1 MTEMGRPSEYKI
13 EEVADITRQ
22 YRRIKPDA
30 PAITFE
36 GRTQTYEQ
44 LDKRANLIAEALLSK
59 GLGAGDRIAYFAKN
73 SDTFVEL
80 YLACAKSHVTLVPI
94 NWRLASVEVEYILAD
109 SEARLIFVSDEF
121 EATAFALK
129 EKIPGVV
136 DVIGI
141 EGARG
146 VVGLEKWLGE
156 PADVDPKLDV
166 VPDIAVV
173 QMYTSGTTGRPKGAL
188 LSNANVVASLHAGDQ
203 GALGA
208 WGYDDVM
215 LVALPFFH
223 VGGAQIGLH
232 ILHQGGHMVVIRD
245 ANAESIL
252 MAFGKWPVTRTG
264 LVPAVLQ
271 FCLDHELCKTTDF
284 SSLKTVTYGGSPI
297 SENLFRRAKQTLG
310 CELIH
315 MFAMTE
321 TTAIGTVLLPQE
333 YEQGPEERQRSIG
346 RAAASMQVRV
356 VKPDGSETAPREVGE
371 IVVKGPCVFSGYW
384 KLAEAS
390 AQAIRDG
397 WFHTGDAG
405 YTDEAGYLYIHD
417 RIKDMIISGG
427 ENVYPAEI
435 ENVLSDHPAVKDVAV
450 IGVPDE
456 KWGEAVKAVVVTR
469 TGILADQA
477 DVIAFARTRLAGYKV
492 PKSVDFVDE
501 LPRNSSG
508 KLLKRLIRAPY
519 WDGRAR
525 QVN

>member
-1 MTEMGRPSEYKI
+1 MGQFAKYQVK
-13 EEVADITRQ
+13 EVADITRQ
-22 YRRIKPDA
+22 YRRIKPNA

-36 GRTQTYEQ
+36 GRTQSYEQ
-44 LDKRANLIAEALLSK
+44 LDKRANWIAHVLLDK
-59 GLGAGDRIAYFAKN
+59 GLGSGDRIAYLAKN

-80 YLACAKSHVTLVPI
+80 YFACAKSHITLVPI
-94 NWRLASVEVEYILAD
+94 NWRLAPVEMEYILAD
-109 SEARLIFVSDEF
+109 SEARLIFASEEF

-129 EKIPGVV
+129 EKIPGLTQ
-136 DVIGI
+136 VIGMD
-141 EGARG
+141 GARG
-146 VVGLEKWLGE
+146 TVALDDWLAQ
-156 PADVDPKLDV
+156 PVDVDPKLDV

-188 LSNANVVASLHAGDQ
+188 LSNSNVVASLHAGDQ
-203 GALGA
+203 GALGQ
-208 WGYDDVM
+208 WGHDDVM

-232 ILHQGGHMVVIRD
+232 VLHHGGHMVVIRD

-252 MAFGKWPVTRTG
+252 TAFRQWPVSRTG
-264 LVPAVLQ
+264 VVPAVLQ
-271 FCLDHELCKTTDF
+271 FCLDHDLCKTTDF

-297 SENLFRRAKQTLG
+297 SENLFRRAKETLG

-321 TTAIGTVLLPQE
+321 TTGIGTVLLPQE

-346 RAAASMQVRV
+346 RAAASMQVKV
-356 VKPDGSETAPREVGE
+356 VKPDGSEASPREVGE

-384 KLAEAS
+384 KLADVS
-390 AQAIRDG
+390 AQAIQDG

-405 YTDEAGYLYIHD
+405 YTDEGGYLYIHD

-427 ENVYPAEI
+427 ENVYPAEV

-456 KWGEAVKAVVVTR
+456 KWGEAVKAVVVPKP
-469 TGILADQA
+469 GASPVQA
-477 DVIAFARTRLAGYKV
+477 DIIAFARTRLAGYKV
-492 PKSVDFVDE
+492 PKSIDFVDE

-519 WDGRAR
+519 WDGKAR